1 MRGKFRVSFSV
12 EMEISHADDLN
23 TAVNGA
29 IPNDIMAELTDYAFD
44 AVAAGDTTLKSY
56 ASNDGTVW
64 YIRALNNGE
73 MSTEVTL
80 VPRVDR
86 ER

>member
-1 MRGKFRVSFSV
+1 MRSKFMVSFSV
-12 EMEISHADDLN
+12 EMEISHADGLN
-23 TAVNGA
+23 HSPNSG
-29 IPNDIMAELTDYAFD
+29 IPDNIMAELSDYAFD

-56 ASNDGTVW
+56 QGSDGSVW